1 MITPAQ
7 LLKIMP
13 HAGANIDL
21 FADPINAAMEEFGIT
36 TPKRESAFIA
46 QIAHE
51 SGQLLRVKENL
62 NYSESGLL
70 SIFPRYFNDATA
82 ESYARQPQRIASRVY
97 ANRLGNGDEASAEGW
112 KYKGRGLIQITGK
125 NNYRACSEALF
136 ADPEFLL
143 EQPESLEQP
152 DPASRSAGWFWLA
165 NGLNELADDL
175 RFRDITK
182 KINGG
187 YNGLA
192 EREIFWQ
199 RARRALDVA

>member
-7 LLKIMP
+7 MLIIMP
-13 HAGANIDL
+13 HAGANIAL
-21 FADPINAAMEEFGIT
+21 LSSPLNAAMEEFAIT
-36 TPKRESAFIA
+36 TPRREAAFIA

-62 NYSESGLL
+62 NYSTPGLL
-70 SIFPRYFNDATA
+70 SIFPRYFNEATA

-97 ANRLGNGDEASAEGW
+97 ANRMGNGDEASGEGW
-112 KYKGRGLIQITGK
+112 KYRGRGLIQITGK

-136 ADPEFLL
+136 ADSEFLL

-152 DPASRSAGWFWLA
+152 DPACRSAGWFWMA
-165 NGLNELADDL
+165 NGLNELSDKG

-182 KINGG
+182 RINGG
-187 YNGLA
+187 YNGLE
-192 EREIFWQ
+192 ERESFWQ
-199 RARRALDVA
+199 RAAATLSVT

>member
-13 HAGANIDL
+13 HAGTNIDL
-21 FADPINAAMEEFGIT
+21 FAGPLNAAMEEFGIT

-62 NYSESGLL
+62 NYSTPGLL
-70 SIFPRYFNDATA
+70 SIFPRYFNEATA

-97 ANRLGNGDEASAEGW
+97 ANRLGNGDEASGEGW

-152 DPASRSAGWFWLA
+152 DPASRSAGWFWMA

-175 RFRDITK
+175 RFSDITK

-187 YNGLA
+187 YNGLE

-199 RARRALDVA
+199 RARAALDVA

>member
-7 LLKIMP
+7 MLIIMP
-13 HAGANIDL
+13 HAGTNIAL
-21 FADPINAAMEEFGIT
+21 FSLPLNAAMEEFAIT
-36 TPKRESAFIA
+36 TPRREAAFIA

-62 NYSESGLL
+62 NYSTPGLL
-70 SIFPRYFNDATA
+70 SIFPRYFNEATA

-97 ANRLGNGDEASAEGW
+97 ANRMGNGDEASGEGW

-136 ADPEFLL
+136 ADSEFLL

-152 DPASRSAGWFWLA
+152 DPACRSAGWFWMA
-165 NGLNELADDL
+165 NGLNELADAGK
-175 RFRDITK
+175 FREITK

-187 YNGLA
+187 YNGLE
-192 EREIFWQ
+192 EREMFWK
-199 RARRALDVA
+199 RASGVLGVA